1 MTNKHVKRSFT
12 VPTSRKER
20 GEGECKSLHGD
31 SPMKLAKIKYMMTV
45 TFVMM

>member
-1 MTNKHVKRSFT
+1 MTNVKRSFM
-12 VPTSRKER
+12 VPTSRKESGGR
-20 GEGECKSLHGD
+20 GCKSLHGD